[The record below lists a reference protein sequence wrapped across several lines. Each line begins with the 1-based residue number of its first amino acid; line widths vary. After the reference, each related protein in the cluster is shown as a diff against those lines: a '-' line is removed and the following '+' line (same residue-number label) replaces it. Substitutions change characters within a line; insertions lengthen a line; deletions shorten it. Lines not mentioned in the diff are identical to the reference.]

1 MSDFADALLGAP
13 LPVIMEL
20 KRRSA
25 HGLDLFRER
34 AARTIADEYR
44 AYGAPCLSV
53 VTGPWFGG
61 HDDLL
66 REVAAATDLPIL
78 KKDFVA
84 TARQVADAKAMGAS
98 AILLTAEL
106 LPAVRVR
113 RLVETSLEHGL
124 TPVVEVVREA
134 HLRHLA
140 HADECV
146 IAIANKQ
153 IRMRERDPASL
164 ERGLALL
171 PAARRTGA
179 RCVVSASGIETPS
192 AAARLLAAG
201 FDGLLVGTALL
212 TADDPATWLSEL
224 RIHRHAE
231 CPQNDQERA
240 LNHVPTN

>member
-1 MSDFADALLGAP
+1 MSCFADALLDAP

-34 AARTIADEYR
+34 TARSIVEQYEAC
-44 AYGAPCLSV
+44 GAPCLSV

-61 HDDLL
+61 HDSLL
-66 REVAAATDLPIL
+66 CEVAAATDLPIL

-84 TARQVADAKAMGAS
+84 TPRQVADAKAMGAS

-106 LPAVRVR
+106 LPAARVR
-113 RLVETSLEHGL
+113 RLVETSLAHEL
-124 TPVVEVVREA
+124 TPVVEVVHEA
-134 HLRHLA
+134 HLGHLA
-140 HADECV
+140 HADQCV
-146 IAIANKQ
+146 VAIANKE
-153 IRMRERDPASL
+153 IRMREQGPASL

-171 PAARRTGA
+171 PAARGTGA
-179 RCVVSASGIETPS
+179 RCIVSASGIETPS
-192 AAARLLAAG
+192 VAADLLAAG

-224 RIHRHAE
+224 RVDRRAGFPE
-231 CPQNDQERA
+231 SDQERA
-240 LNHVPTN
+240 LSHVSTN